1 MQFSKLKNSEKMT
14 RKLIEDAHF
23 LCHKAAV
30 IAAML
35 RTQLEVH
42 SVLFSQEIR
51 WHAKSKVLLLCE
63 K

>member
-1 MQFSKLKNSEKMT
+1 MGKKPTLKFT
-14 RKLIEDAHF
+14 EDADF

-30 IAAML
+30 IAVVP

-51 WHAKSKVLLLCE
+51 WHANMPSTAAL
-63 K
+63 